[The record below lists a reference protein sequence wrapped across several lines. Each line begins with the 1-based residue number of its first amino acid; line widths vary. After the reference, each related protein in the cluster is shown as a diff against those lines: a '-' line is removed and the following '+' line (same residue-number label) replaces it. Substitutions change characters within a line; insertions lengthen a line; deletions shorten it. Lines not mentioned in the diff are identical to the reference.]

1 MRVFLMYKD
10 KDFDDKASLPFNS
23 ETLINDLGLEIIL
36 KAMSNGDEFIYDISK
51 VALLNT
57 LTKKEEIFY
66 RQDVLKD
73 CLNNEQII
81 KDIYALTIKSIEKKH
96 ENLLGIFGRFP
107 GSLLSSSVSLLDM
120 YFDILKELREI
131 ADTHKKKFNS
141 LGFERFFTMVEDELS
156 DEYIKN
162 VKEHLKEL
170 RFKKGVLIS
179 AKLGYANE
187 GIDYTLRRDK
197 FASKNWLGKVFGKK
211 SKEYSYTLHPRDD
224 AGANILR
231 NIRDEALYDVAI
243 SLSRSAKHVDN
254 FFILLRKELAFYLG
268 CINLYKTLTDNK
280 CQTTFPII
288 ADKKE
293 LKLSLKGVYD
303 ISLALILE
311 KEIVSNDLE
320 ADKKELIIITGANQ
334 GGKTT
339 FLRSIGISYLMM
351 QSGIFVPAGCFEAS
365 LSSGIFTHFKKEED
379 KTLKSGKFDEELLR
393 MSQIIDHI
401 RPNALILFNESFAST
416 NEFEGS
422 QIAKDIVL
430 ALLKKD
436 IRVFF
441 VTHMFELSNY
451 FYQKKM
457 DNVLF
462 LRANRKD
469 DGKRDFKILPAPPLQ
484 TSFAKDVYR
493 KVMNML

>member
-23 ETLINDLGLEIIL
+23 DTLMNDLGLEIIL
-36 KAMSNGDEFIYDISK
+36 KAMSNGDEFIYDMSK
-51 VALLNT
+51 AAFLNT
-57 LTKKEEIFY
+57 LTKKEEVLY
-66 RQDVLKD
+66 RQEVLKD
-73 CLNNEQII
+73 CLNNEQTV
-81 KDIYALTIKSIEKKH
+81 KDIYALSIKSIEKKH

-131 ADTHKKKFNS
+131 ADTNKQKFNS
-141 LGFERFFTMVEDELS
+141 LGFKRFFTMIQDELS
-156 DEYIKN
+156 EEYITN
-162 VKEHLKEL
+162 VKEYLKEL
-170 RFKKGVLIS
+170 RFKKGVLLS

-187 GIDYTLRRDK
+187 GINYTLRRDK
-197 FASKNWLGKVFGKK
+197 YALKSWLGKVFIKK

-231 NIRDEALYDVAI
+231 NIRDEALYDVAL

-254 FFILLRKELAFYLG
+254 FFKLLRKEFAFYLG
-268 CINLYKTLTDNK
+268 CINLHKTLKKSNL
-280 CQTTFPII
+280 QSTFPKVC
-288 ADKKE
+288 DKE
-293 LKLSLKGVYD
+293 EFKLTSKGVYD
-303 ISLALILE
+303 ISLALILN
-311 KEIVSNDLE
+311 KEVIGNDLD

-339 FLRSIGISYLMM
+339 FLRSVGIAYLMM
-351 QSGIFVPAGCFEAS
+351 QSGMFIPAKQFEAS
-365 LSSGIFTHFKKEED
+365 ISSGIFTHFKKEED

-393 MSQIIDHI
+393 MSQIIEHI
-401 RPNALILFNESFAST
+401 HPNALILFNESFAST

-422 QIAKDIVL
+422 QIAKEIVQ

-441 VTHMFELSNY
+441 VTHMYELSNY
-451 FYQKKM
+451 FYQQKLG
-457 DNVLF
+457 NTIF
-462 LRANRKD
+462 LRANRKK
-469 DGKRDFKILPAPPLQ
+469 DGQRDFKIIPSPPLQ
-484 TSFAKDVYR
+484 TSYAKDIYKKIFQV
-493 KVMNML
+493 